1 VEVVY
6 HAHNA
11 VISDRMKKRAAR
23 GIEKIAQRLS
33 RAVDAT
39 VRFTQDGPIRRVELL
54 LHAPRHRHLIG
65 AGEARYY
72 GPALRVALL
81 HLESQVA
88 REKRDVKGNSS
99 RLARA

>member
-1 VEVVY
+1 MDVVF

-11 VISDRMKKRAAR
+11 VISDRLKQRAAH

-33 RAVDAT
+33 RAVAAT

-54 LHAPRHRHLIG
+54 LHAPRHRHLIA

-72 GPALRVALL
+72 GPALRSALL
-81 HLESQVA
+81 HLEAQVA
-88 REKRDVKGNSS
+88 REKRDVKGAAS